1 MFLHEKQHDYV
12 GDEGMF
18 GRGKRCRT
26 VFSRLVR
33 MQISIIVI
41 LAMVAVLVF
50 GLVNVRSTKR
60 EIRET
65 CIQTVNDFSSKV
77 EEDVLSFADNFVRTI
92 LLNEKTLV
100 QPLRRNASGLTMNQ
114 IADICEKL
122 KVYRM
127 TGEMFHSI
135 YVYYKDLNTVASTNG
150 VYILK
155 SDGEER
161 EDVKW
166 LTGALFSER
175 STWKVM
181 NDYQIHYTLSEQ
193 YASHVIARIQ
203 KYPLLSRSGEYRGMI
218 ALNLST
224 EKIYEL
230 CGGYNRIDDAFFLI
244 FTQDGSL
251 LPNSGVARA
260 GGMSIEE
267 LLENG
272 ETVEVNGK
280 RFAVYTKMGKSG
292 FRYAYLIPTSTYY
305 ERVWTLAGIALIFL
319 LIAIAAPVM
328 VSVSMLRQIYAP
340 ITSVAQRSREVSD
353 ALFSNRP
360 RPEDETVISS
370 TLNLLT
376 EKVDSLR
383 NEISSTESDRRALFL
398 HLLFSAKGLER
409 KRIDQYVEK
418 ARISLPFPYY
428 VCAVFQFREGADMDG
443 EEMNRIFE
451 HLALFAR
458 ERIGR
463 DGRVLYSTTV
473 FPGLCLLINRPAGGV
488 ENQICDALHE
498 YVASVGN
505 MHLVSAISEET
516 DDVVRVNERFR
527 GVCCAMAYRFLLP
540 ERERFWEGEAADW
553 EQNGFESSVQQKDA
567 LERAM
572 KNGNEAESMRILD
585 ALQKS
590 MQCKVYAVDSIKG
603 EIGAVQR
610 ILDHMYDALIS
621 VSGSSRTEDLPAL
634 RAMGARDLPQ
644 AFVILKD
651 ALHRFFELRA
661 TLIKPMTQNA
671 MASGI
676 LAYIDE
682 RVNAFDIDAV
692 SLANVATHFEKHPNY
707 LSTSF
712 PVWTGINFKEYVSGK
727 RLDKAAQELRKSGAV
742 VGAVANSLGYYNVS
756 NFIRVFKERF
766 HMTPGQYHEQAM
778 AEERERQVD
787 SPEK

>member
-1 MFLHEKQHDYV
+1 MFRQ
-12 GDEGMF
+12 GN
-18 GRGKRCRT
+18 RSRT

-33 MQISIIVI
+33 TQISIIVI
-41 LAMVAVLVF
+41 LAMVAAFAF
-50 GLVNVRSTKR
+50 GLVNIRSTKR

-65 CIQTVNDFSSKV
+65 CIRTVNDFSRKV
-77 EEDVLSFADNFVRTI
+77 EEDVLSYADNFVRNI
-92 LLNEKTLV
+92 LLNEETLV
-100 QPLRRNASGLTMNQ
+100 QPLRRNASRLTMNQ

-135 YVYYKDLNTVASTNG
+135 YVYYKDLNIVASTNG

-166 LTGALFSER
+166 LTGASFPER

-181 NDYQIHYTLSEQ
+181 NDYQLHYTLSEQ
-193 YASHVIARIQ
+193 YASHVVARIQ
-203 KYPLLSRSGEYRGMI
+203 KYPLLSRSGECRGLI

-224 EKIYEL
+224 ETIYEL
-230 CGGYNRIDDAFFLI
+230 CGGYNRIDGAFFLI
-244 FTQDGSL
+244 FAEDGTL
-251 LPNSGVARA
+251 LPNSDAIRA
-260 GGMSIEE
+260 NEMSADD
-267 LLENG
+267 LPENG
-272 ETVEVNGK
+272 ESLDLNGK
-280 RFAVYTKMGKSG
+280 RFSVYAKTGDSG
-292 FRYAYLIPTSTYY
+292 FRYAYLIPTSAYY
-305 ERVWTLAGIALIFL
+305 DRVWTLAATALIFL

-353 ALFSNRP
+353 ELFSNRP

-376 EKVDSLR
+376 EKVDSLE

-398 HLLFSAKGLER
+398 HLLFSARGLA
-409 KRIDQYVEK
+409 KKQIDQYIEK
-418 ARISLPFPYY
+418 TRISLPFPYY

-451 HLALFAR
+451 HLALYAR
-458 ERIGR
+458 ERAGR
-463 DGRVLYSTTV
+463 DGRVLYSATV
-473 FPGLCLLINRPAGGV
+473 FPGLCLLINRPAGEM
-488 ENQICDALHE
+488 ENQLCDALHE

-505 MHLVSAISEET
+505 LHLVSAISEET
-516 DDVVRVNERFR
+516 DDIARANERFR
-527 GVCCAMAYRFLLP
+527 GVCRAMAYRFLLP
-540 ERERFWEGEAADW
+540 ERERFWEGEAAEW
-553 EQNGFESSVQQKDA
+553 EQTAFVPSVHEKDA

-572 KNGNEAESMRILD
+572 KNGNEAEAAGILD

-590 MQCKVYAVDSIKG
+590 MQGRMYALESIKG

-621 VSGSSRTEDLPAL
+621 VSGRAQTEDSPAL
-634 RAMGARDLPQ
+634 RATGARDLSQ
-644 AFVILKD
+644 AFMLLKD

-661 TLIKPMTQNA
+661 TLIKPVVQNA

-676 LAYIDE
+676 LAYIDD

-692 SLANVATHFEKHPNY
+692 SLANVAAHFEKHPNY

-712 PVWTGINFKEYVSGK
+712 PAWTGINFKEYVSGK
-727 RLDKAAQELRKSGAV
+727 RLDKAAQELRKPGAV

-778 AEERERQVD
+778 AEEREKQAD
-787 SPEK
+787 SSEK

>member
-1 MFLHEKQHDYV
+1 MFR
-12 GDEGMF
+12 
-18 GRGKRCRT
+18 RGKRCRT

-33 MQISIIVI
+33 TQISIIVI
-41 LAMVAVLVF
+41 LAMVAVLAF
-50 GLVNVRSTKR
+50 GLVNVQNTKR

-65 CIQTVNDFSSKV
+65 CIQTVNDFSRKV
-77 EEDVLSFADNFVRTI
+77 EEDVLSFADNFVRSI

-100 QPLRRNASGLTMNQ
+100 QPLRRSSNGLTMNQ

-135 YVYYKDLNTVASTNG
+135 YVYYKDLTTVASTNG
-150 VYILK
+150 VYILQ
-155 SDGEER
+155 SDVEER

-166 LTGALFSER
+166 LTGASFPER

-181 NDYQIHYTLSEQ
+181 NDYQLHYTLSEQ

-230 CGGYNRIDDAFFLI
+230 CSGYNRIDDAFFLI
-244 FTQDGSL
+244 FANDGSM
-251 LPNSGVARA
+251 LPNSSAARA
-260 GGMSIEE
+260 GGMRAED
-267 LLENG
+267 LPENG
-272 ETVEVNGK
+272 ETVELNG
-280 RFAVYTKMGKSG
+280 RTFAVYAKTGDSG
-292 FRYAYLIPTSTYY
+292 FRYAYLIPTSAYY
-305 ERVWTLAGIALIFL
+305 DRMWALAGIALIFL

-340 ITSVAQRSREVSD
+340 IRSVEQRSREVSD
-353 ALFSNRP
+353 ELFSNRP
-360 RPEDETVISS
+360 HPEDETVISS

-376 EKVDSLR
+376 ETVDSLKS
-383 NEISSTESDRRALFL
+383 EISSTESDRRALFL
-398 HLLFSAKGLER
+398 HLLFSARGLT
-409 KRIDQYVEK
+409 KKKIDQYVEK
-418 ARISLPFPYY
+418 ACISLPFPYY
-428 VCAVFQFREGADMDG
+428 VCAVFQFREGSEMDG

-458 ERIGR
+458 ERMGR

-473 FPGLCLLINRPAGGV
+473 FPGLCLLINRSAGEV
-488 ENQICDALHE
+488 EDRLCDALHE

-505 MHLVSAISEET
+505 LHLISAISEET
-516 DDVVRVNERFR
+516 DDLVRANERFR
-527 GVCCAMAYRFLLP
+527 GVCHAMAYHFLLP
-540 ERERFWEGEAADW
+540 ERERFWEREAAEW
-553 EQNGFESSVQQKDA
+553 EQNGFQPSVHEKDA

-572 KNGNEAESMRILD
+572 KNGNVAEAVQILD
-585 ALQKS
+585 ALQKN
-590 MQCKVYAVDSIKG
+590 MQCRIYALESIKS

-610 ILDHMYDALIS
+610 IFDHMYDALIS
-621 VSGSSRTEDLPAL
+621 VRGGAQTEDLPAL
-634 RAMGARDLPQ
+634 RATGARDLSQ
-644 AFVILKD
+644 AFMILKD
-651 ALHRFFELRA
+651 ALRRFFELRA
-661 TLIKPMTQNA
+661 TLIKPVAQNA
-671 MASGI
+671 MASSI

-692 SLANVATHFEKHPNY
+692 SLINVAAHFEKHPNY

-727 RLDKAAQELRKSGAV
+727 RLDKAAQELRKPGAV

-756 NFIRVFKERF
+756 NFIRVFKDRF
-766 HMTPGQYHEQAM
+766 YMTPGQYHEQAM
-778 AEERERQVD
+778 AEKRETQAD
-787 SPEK
+787 SPGK